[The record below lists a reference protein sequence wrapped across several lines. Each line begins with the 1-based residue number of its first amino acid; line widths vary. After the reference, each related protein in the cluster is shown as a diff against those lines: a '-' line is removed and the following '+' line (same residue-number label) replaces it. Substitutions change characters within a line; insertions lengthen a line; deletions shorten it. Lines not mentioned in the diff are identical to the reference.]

1 MLYFCEFS
9 ETFMSVQKHKKC
21 LTTIFRKHG
30 EKRKETHCF
39 VTAICIDED
48 TICLFLLNGIKR
60 TLSIYRIFVD
70 SDNEDDETK
79 FVDDDDD
86 SDEGRPANRQAAV
99 DDDDEEDELDKFMA
113 GIEVR

>member
-1 MLYFCEFS
+1 MREKKGNSLFCYHYN
-9 ETFMSVQKHKKC
+9 V
-21 LTTIFRKHG
+21 
-30 EKRKETHCF
+30 
-39 VTAICIDED
+39 CIDED

>member
-1 MLYFCEFS
+1 MLNYFL
-9 ETFMSVQKHKKC
+9 QKTLREKKGNSLFC
-21 LTTIFRKHG
+21 YNY
-30 EKRKETHCF
+30 
-39 VTAICIDED
+39 VYIDED

-86 SDEGRPANRQAAV
+86 SDEGQPANRQAAV